1 MTPLDRE
8 TLTAIAGH
16 SDWPSITF
24 YLPTHRTFPEKEQD
38 RIRLKNLLREACD
51 TLVATGMRP
60 PDADALCEPVRSLLE
75 DDSFWR
81 EGADGLALFVS
92 RTATHLLRSETPVP
106 EQVLVGERF
115 YLRPLLAARRS
126 EREFFALAIDRNGC
140 RLFKGDGTTIE
151 EVVLEGVPTSLA
163 DELRYDETQ
172 EAVQYSSVPSPASA
186 AGGGRASGAIFHG
199 HGGEKDTDKSNL
211 ERYLRKI
218 ETAVTA
224 KVREVPGAPL
234 ALLGVEY
241 SLAMYRSLNSSPSLA
256 DAQVTGATDELPPH
270 EVHERVLAALEP
282 HFEAETASRLAS
294 LADAEGSGLALH
306 DPTKIVGAAA
316 EGRVRMLFFDDSV
329 GPFGTFDRES
339 HEVDAVCAD
348 APRLLRESSD
358 PVSGAAAAE
367 CGWDLVDLA
376 AAETLLHGG
385 EVFAFSG
392 EDAPVKGAAALL
404 RY

>member
-1 MTPLDRE
+1 MTPLNRE

-16 SDWPSITF
+16 SNWPSITF

-38 RIRLKNLLREACD
+38 RIRLKNLLRDACD
-51 TLVATGMRP
+51 TLVAAGLRP
-60 PDADALCEPVRSLLE
+60 GDADAVCEPVRSLLE
-75 DDSFWR
+75 DHSFWR

-92 RTATHLLRSETPVP
+92 PGVTHVLRSETAVP

-126 EREFFALAIDRNGC
+126 GREFFALAIDRNGC
-140 RLFKGDGTTIE
+140 RLFKSTGTAIE
-151 EVVLEGVPTSLA
+151 EIDLEGVPSSLA
-163 DELRYDETQ
+163 DELRYDEAQ
-172 EAVQYSSVPSPASA
+172 EAVQYSSVPTPASA

-218 ETAVTA
+218 EAAVA
-224 KVREVPGAPL
+224 ARIREVPDAPL
-234 ALLGVEY
+234 VLLGVEY
-241 SLAMYRSLNSSPSLA
+241 SLAMYRSLNSAPSLA
-256 DAQVTGATDELPPH
+256 SAQVTGATDELPPH
-270 EVHERVLAALEP
+270 EVHVRALAALEP
-282 HFEAETASRLAS
+282 HFAAGVAAQLAT
-294 LADAEGSGLALH
+294 LADADGSGMALH
-306 DPTKIVGAAA
+306 DPTQIVGAAV

-339 HEVDAVCAD
+339 HEVDSVCAD

-358 PVSGAAAAE
+358 PAQGAPADE

-392 EDAPVKGAAALL
+392 EDSPVQGAAALL